1 MSNSYRFRTGFY
13 SIFIDFDM
21 TFVRYSNDVA
31 IKFRSIFDRLRD
43 AFYNSIRYSCKI
55 LPFSVYRTIIPVSSG
70 SMKTTAARGTAR
82 GQPPF
87 HASLSYC
94 GSQLN
99 VIPSSVSR
107 RKRSLPAMSVCS
119 ILSTVRGPLYLR
131 IISASCSS
139 MAPLE
144 PHRPTWD
151 PPDPACLETIK
162 RNKQEFW
169 RKRTHVRKHLASWTA
184 TGKVLD
190 SWTATEQI
198 YIYIY
203 IYIHTQIKSSIR
215 EMNQQTN

>member
-1 MSNSYRFRTGFY
+1 
-13 SIFIDFDM
+13 
-21 TFVRYSNDVA
+21 
-31 IKFRSIFDRLRD
+31 
-43 AFYNSIRYSCKI
+43 
-55 LPFSVYRTIIPVSSG
+55 
-70 SMKTTAARGTAR
+70 
-82 GQPPF
+82 
-87 HASLSYC
+87 
-94 GSQLN
+94 
-99 VIPSSVSR
+99 
-107 RKRSLPAMSVCS
+107 MSVCS

-203 IYIHTQIKSSIR
+203 IHTHTNKIIYSGNESTNKLREHSPYDPSVRPPILYVFELQTSTTESPKSPEDAS
-215 EMNQQTN
+215 N